1 VSTQPLHRVRALSL
15 IAAAQMGDLSQ
26 ASAVASMIM
35 PGDADPAATLR
46 NGTFSLNWAGQTI
59 KKFREVKPRHTV
71 NQDLALPTLYLHF
84 LHEDFRVEQG
94 TLLQSLRAG
103 NDMSE
108 VVIKLPHQFLSR
120 DFATHVC
127 SDIKEDVEEVVKALK
142 SHGEVFVSSSEVSSG
157 TADPG
162 TLYFSLKTARPKA
175 AISMDKKA
183 FGIPLDAEQYL
194 FVNNHSSV
202 LYFNEKVKDAF
213 NKCIGEL
220 SELGPEAAK
229 FCVFLKLF
237 YEGGFGYNKKIP
249 MGTGFLPVNV
259 GVAAMHVV
267 PAFEGAAGIGTGF
280 PYAFPAPFLP
290 FTETAPIS
298 IDAIKSMSEY
308 HGRYGFAFTRVVF
321 VWEGDKWED
330 SKTLDFCSILP
341 HGGFFYVPSSL
352 RDHQEKGGLVYS
364 FGETAGDAVLE
375 TGGYA

>member
-1 VSTQPLHRVRALSL
+1 
-15 IAAAQMGDLSQ
+15 MGDLSQ

-35 PGDADPAATLR
+35 PGEADPADTLR
-46 NGTFSLNWAGQTI
+46 NGTFSLSWAGQTI
-59 KKFREVKPRHTV
+59 KNFREVKPRHTIDT
-71 NQDLALPTLYLHF
+71 NLALPTLYLHF
-84 LHEDFRVEQG
+84 LHEDFRVEKG

-142 SHGEVFVSSSEVSSG
+142 SHGEVFVSSSEVNSG

-162 TLYFSLKTARPKA
+162 TLFFSLKTARPKSG
-175 AISMDKKA
+175 ISLDKKA
-183 FGIPLDAEQYL
+183 YGIPLDAEQYL

-202 LYFNEKVKDAF
+202 NYFTATVKDAF

-229 FCVFLKLF
+229 FSTFLKLF

-259 GVAAMHVV
+259 GVAAMSVV

-290 FTETAPIS
+290 FTETVPIS
-298 IDAIKSMSEY
+298 IDAISSMSEF
-308 HGRYGFAFTRVVF
+308 HGRYGVTFTRTVF
-321 VWEGDKWED
+321 VWEGDLWET
-330 SKTLDFCSILP
+330 SKTLDFCSVVP
-341 HGGFFYVPSSL
+341 HGGFFYVPTDL
-352 RDHQEKGGLVYS
+352 DNHQAKGGLVYA
-364 FGETAGDAVLE
+364 FGESTDNAAELSAG
-375 TGGYA
+375 GGY